1 MDTFLSNVIIR
12 NRPRVVLF
20 SPQAHP
26 SLPVKLVALAKH
38 TTADFGFVSTQRGAS
53 KAFLQRFG
61 VAPREKQLLV
71 FKEYQE
77 AELSVEVSTWLCCLV
92 TSQEILH
99 METVKIVKRWFERVF
114 FLHLR
119 NN

>member
-1 MDTFLSNVIIR
+1 M
-12 NRPRVVLF
+12 VLF

-53 KAFLQRFG
+53 RAFLQRFG
-61 VAPREKQLLV
+61 VALREKQLLV

-99 METVKIVKRWFERVF
+99 METAKTVKRWFERVF
-114 FLHLR
+114 F
-119 NN
+119 